1 MNASHR
7 AALAVLGA
15 TALTATTAATSVASS
30 SVPRCTTGVLSL
42 SHTRHDVGAGNG
54 VEDLVFTNT
63 GEQSCSLGGFP
74 GVAYVGRSGRQ
85 LGAAADREG
94 DSNGTITLAPG
105 ETTRAGLHFI

>member
-1 MNASHR
+1 MGWTRIVVTGLMAS
-7 AALAVLGA
+7 AATASVVPAPALAGS
-15 TALTATTAATSVASS
+15 AA
-30 SVPRCTTGVLSL
+30 PRCTTGVLSL

-85 LGAAADREG
+85 LGSAADREG
-94 DSNGTITLAPG
+94 DSNGTITLA
-105 ETTRAGLHFI
+105 